1 MEINVSLLFAMS
13 YEPRNK
19 IMRVN
24 GRPQHTFLYISNGE
38 YRYTFNKETFTAK
51 SGDLVYVPKGAVYS
65 YEVTSEN
72 TYCHQVEFALE
83 SSDFPVTLCP
93 QKIIGIDNAEK
104 NLKEIIENYDVN
116 NTTKHLR
123 ALGTLYTLCSYIPL
137 KQKKSSEVDSRIS
150 AAVEYI
156 ESHCA
161 KKIDIQTLADLCF
174 MSQSQLRRYFIRE
187 YKMSPIT
194 YKNRYRIEKAKSM
207 LLYDVAD
214 IGEISAKLGFD
225 SIYSFSKIF
234 KQYAGITP
242 TQFAKNK
249 SNS

>member
-1 MEINVSLLFAMS
+1 MEITLSLLIAMS
-13 YEPRNK
+13 FEPRNK
-19 IMRVN
+19 KMRIN

-38 YRYTFNKETFTAK
+38 YRYTFNKETFIAK

-65 YEVTSEN
+65 YEIISEN

-83 SSDFPVTLCP
+83 SSDFPVALCP
-93 QKIIGIDNAEK
+93 QIIIGIDNAEK
-104 NLKEIIENYDVN
+104 NLKEIIENYGVN

-137 KQKKSSEVDSRIS
+137 KEEKPSDVDSRIRS
-150 AAVEYI
+150 AIEYI

-161 KKIDIQTLADLCF
+161 EKIDIQTLADLCF

-187 YKMSPIT
+187 YKISPIT
-194 YKNRYRIEKAKSM
+194 YKNRYRIEKAKIM
-207 LLYDVAD
+207 LLYDVAN
-214 IGEISAKLGFD
+214 IGEIAVTLGFD

-242 TQFAKNK
+242 SQFAKNNNK
-249 SNS
+249 P